1 MKTRSAK
8 SIMVRIG
15 TLYLPLL
22 IMAVFTFTPFY
33 WTLNT
38 SFKREADINQI
49 PVKYWPDPAT
59 LQNYLTMWKNMNL
72 SRYFFNSIF
81 VSASVAIIVV
91 LFALLTGYALTRFKF
106 KGKMVFLL
114 ILLSTQFFGGEMLLI
129 PLFMIFKFLHLLNSP
144 FSLILT
150 YATFEVSFNSILIV
164 GFFTNVPV
172 ELEEAALID
181 GCNRMKAIFK
191 VILPI
196 ILPGIVATG
205 FFAFISAWKEFLF
218 AIMLINDPTRFTIPV
233 GLSYMMGELDI
244 NYGALAAG
252 GVVAILPSFVLFA
265 YIQKY
270 LVQNLTAGAVKG

>member
-1 MKTRSAK
+1 MKTHSAK
-8 SIMVRIG
+8 SIILRIVA
-15 TLYLPLL
+15 LYLPLL
-22 IMAVFTFTPFY
+22 TMAVFTFAPFY

-49 PVKYWPDPAT
+49 PIKYWPDPVT
-59 LQNYLTMWKNMNL
+59 VQNYVTMWKNMNF
-72 SRYFFNSIF
+72 SRYFLNSVFI
-81 VSASVAIIVV
+81 STSVALIVV

-106 KGKMVFLL
+106 KGKAVFFLV
-114 ILLSTQFFGGEMLLI
+114 LLSTQFFGGEMLLI
-129 PLFMIFKFLHLLNSP
+129 PLFMIFKFLHLINSP

-150 YATFEVSFNSILIV
+150 YATFEVSFNSILIM
-164 GFFTNVPV
+164 GFFSNVPV
-172 ELEEAALID
+172 ELEEAAMID
-181 GCNRMKAIFK
+181 GCSRVKAIFK

-218 AIMLINDPTRFTIPV
+218 AVMLINDPARFTIPV

-252 GVVAILPSFVLFA
+252 GVVAIIPSFILFA